1 MKPCPEAV
9 PWKTFLILQTAEET
23 LGMLPAPPQS
33 LPIGDPFEAEDKE
46 RAWVVARLWH
56 VNPTAESVGTAR
68 ERKRERDPCKI
79 FTFVVVVVP
88 RKERRDRH
96 SNEWTDG
103 PTRTRQNIRR
113 HRDGKKG

>member
-1 MKPCPEAV
+1 
-9 PWKTFLILQTAEET
+9 
-23 LGMLPAPPQS
+23 MLPAPPQS

-79 FTFVVVVVP
+79 FTFVVAVVP
-88 RKERRDRH
+88 GRKEEIGIRTNGQTDRRGLDKIYGGTGM
-96 SNEWTDG
+96 E
-103 PTRTRQNIRR
+103 
-113 HRDGKKG
+113 KKADL